1 MQSVSLL
8 DAMEV
13 CVDSVQS
20 AVNAEDGGAKR
31 VELCCNMSTGGT
43 TPTLGLLKIVKRRV
57 QIPVFVMIRPRGG
70 DFLYCDEEFQ
80 VMKEDILSLK
90 KGGADGFVFGI
101 LNRDGTVD
109 ENRCSELLVL
119 AQPNPVTFHRAFD
132 MTQNPHEALET
143 LILLGFDRV
152 LTSGQAETALKGLAL
167 IHQLVILA
175 DSRLIIMPGSGINIE
190 NLENI
195 LIESGVHEF
204 HGSASVSLD
213 SRMQYRNQ
221 DLSMGT
227 GTDVDE
233 YSLQV
238 TEKAI
243 VSNLVEIAKRVWSND
258 TKY

>member
-1 MQSVSLL
+1 M
-8 DAMEV
+8 V

-119 AQPNPVTFHRAFD
+119 A
-132 MTQNPHEALET
+132 
-143 LILLGFDRV
+143 
-152 LTSGQAETALKGLAL
+152 
-167 IHQLVILA
+167 
-175 DSRLIIMPGSGINIE
+175 
-190 NLENI
+190 
-195 LIESGVHEF
+195 
-204 HGSASVSLD
+204 
-213 SRMQYRNQ
+213 
-221 DLSMGT
+221 
-227 GTDVDE
+227 
-233 YSLQV
+233 
-238 TEKAI
+238 
-243 VSNLVEIAKRVWSND
+243 
-258 TKY
+258 